1 MKIGIIGSGNMGGS
15 LAKIWANKG
24 HEIFITSTSPEQTIQ
39 VVESIGG
46 NTRMG
51 TTREA
56 VQFGDVIVF
65 AFPYSSLQDVINKG
79 GSFEGKIII
88 DLINPLTDDA
98 LGMLIGHTT
107 SAAEE
112 IAKLIPEAEV
122 IKAFNTI
129 ASPVLQSEKGV
140 VFNGI
145 PPDVYFCGDDAEAKA
160 VVKKLI
166 EDSGFEAI
174 ESGPLTNARFLEP
187 MAEFII
193 QLAFAGMGADI
204 ALKVLRR

>member
-24 HEIFITSTSPEQTIQ
+24 HEIFITSTSPEQTKQ

-46 NTRMG
+46 NARMG
-51 TTREA
+51 TTKEA
-56 VQFGDVIVF
+56 VQFGDVVVF
-65 AFPYSSLQDVINKG
+65 AFPYSSLNDVINKG
-79 GSFEGKIII
+79 GEFEGKIII

-112 IAKLIPEAEV
+112 IVKLLPKAKV
-122 IKAFNTI
+122 VKAFNTI

-145 PPDVYFCGDDAEAKA
+145 PPDVYYCGDDSGAKA

-166 EDSGFEAI
+166 EDAGFDAI
-174 ESGPLTNARFLEP
+174 ESGPLTNSRFLEP
-187 MAEFII
+187 MAEFVI
-193 QLAFAGMGADI
+193 QLAFAGMGAEI